1 MQKYEMARADRALSD
16 EKYKQVAADV
26 MQIGVKL
33 RNTEKVVEQQKEQV
47 DYLEKIREAHIKTAA
62 ESADTVSVCTNSRL
76 TNVRRDCK

>member
-47 DYLEKIREAHIKTAA
+47 DYLEKIREAQIKTAA